1 MNNIFQCYRIM
12 HGKLIHSTYK
22 MMRKKNE
29 AGVIRLPDFTLHFKA
44 TVIKMQDEIMDCN
57 VRESRKVH

>member
-1 MNNIFQCYRIM
+1 MR
-12 HGKLIHSTYK
+12 GKIIHSTYK
-22 MMRKKNE
+22 MMRKKNR
-29 AGVIRLPDFTLHFKA
+29 AGGIGLPDFTLYFKA

>member
-1 MNNIFQCYRIM
+1 MELEELGSLTSY
-12 HGKLIHSTYK
+12 Y
-22 MMRKKNE
+22 
-29 AGVIRLPDFTLHFKA
+29 KA

>member
-1 MNNIFQCYRIM
+1 M

>member
-1 MNNIFQCYRIM
+1 M

-22 MMRKKNE
+22 MMRKKNG
-29 AGVIRLPDFTLHFKA
+29 AGVIRLPDFTLYFKA